1 MWSQEHI
8 IYKLITMYF
17 LPLVGCKINWNML
30 RTCHKEDF
38 FVCLPFHSCALSE
51 CFTPMSLMLSN
62 NFCGES
68 LPIFVGSVSCRK
80 RHNNLDNEMCL
91 KRYQNIVP
99 PDKEYHSAYVRI
111 YLLSNV
117 ILFIH
122 AIIAVTFVEIH
133 IYCCWKFGWKY
144 KFTIV
149 IILGRHSINIW
160 RLKSIN
166 KRD

>member
-1 MWSQEHI
+1 
-8 IYKLITMYF
+8 
-17 LPLVGCKINWNML
+17 ML

-38 FVCLPFHSCALSE
+38 FVCLPFHSCASSE

-91 KRYQNIVP
+91 ERYQNMVP
-99 PDKEYHSAYVRI
+99 PDKEYYSAYVKI
-111 YLLSNV
+111 YLPSNV

-122 AIIAVTFVEIH
+122 VIISRVYSNLYNYTYIVVGNLVENTN
-133 IYCCWKFGWKY
+133 
-144 KFTIV
+144 FTMV
-149 IILGRHSINIW
+149 IILGRHGINIYGG
-160 RLKSIN
+160 
-166 KRD
+166 

>member
-1 MWSQEHI
+1 MRSQEHL
-8 IYKLITMYF
+8 IYKLISMFF

-117 ILFIH
+117 IPFIH
-122 AIIAVTFVEIH
+122 
-133 IYCCWKFGWKY
+133 
-144 KFTIV
+144 V
-149 IILGRHSINIW
+149 IITVSRVYSNSSNYTYIGNLVENANLRSQ
-160 RLKSIN
+160 
-166 KRD
+166 

>member
-1 MWSQEHI
+1 
-8 IYKLITMYF
+8 
-17 LPLVGCKINWNML
+17 ML

-38 FVCLPFHSCALSE
+38 FVCLPSHSCALSE

-91 KRYQNIVP
+91 ERYQNMVP
-99 PDKEYHSAYVRI
+99 PDKEYYSAYVKI
-111 YLLSNV
+111 YLPSNV

-122 AIIAVTFVEIH
+122 
-133 IYCCWKFGWKY
+133 
-144 KFTIV
+144 V
-149 IILGRHSINIW
+149 IIT
-160 RLKSIN
+160 LKSLRRGLQYTICTTTHILLLEIWL
-166 KRD
+166 KIQILRW

>member
-17 LPLVGCKINWNML
+17 LPLVGYKINWNML

-91 KRYQNIVP
+91 KRYQNIAP
-99 PDKEYHSAYVRI
+99 PDKEYYSAYVKI
-111 YLLSNV
+111 YVLSYV

-122 AIIAVTFVEIH
+122 
-133 IYCCWKFGWKY
+133 
-144 KFTIV
+144 V
-149 IILGRHSINIW
+149 III
-160 RLKSIN
+160 LKSLRIDMCIQICITTHLLLLEVWF
-166 KRD
+166 KIQILRW